1 MRGNQIRG
9 HQGRTLVHTIST
21 TYVSYIPTYVL
32 TYEGHTTMFY
42 SARYPKSD
50 WTELSCLPWKYPRPP
65 KRLWAQSKPGGLAT
79 HIRGL
84 PRKDDSVVAAAVKVS
99 SEGQWKAEAAHVQ
112 KWALIHSR
120 AHATAHGGGS
130 YRNRSR
136 TKKHTAAP
144 ATSAGGAYAS
154 SSYFGCQVQWAL
166 LFSADNFT
174 YNRELQYTQGQFDF
188 KLD

>member
-1 MRGNQIRG
+1 MYTLLVR
-9 HQGRTLVHTIST
+9 RTFRIYLHTYLLMKDTLLCFIQRDT
-21 TYVSYIPTYVL
+21 QKV
-32 TYEGHTTMFY
+32 
-42 SARYPKSD
+42 
-50 WTELSCLPWKYPRPP
+50 TELSFLACLESTRDHQKDFEHSRSRAAL
-65 KRLWAQSKPGGLAT
+65 RL
-79 HIRGL
+79 IY
-84 PRKDDSVVAAAVKVS
+84 AA
-99 SEGQWKAEAAHVQ
+99 SEGRFGSCCSRQSLLRRPMKGRSRACAKMGAHSL
-112 KWALIHSR
+112 AR
-120 AHATAHGGGS
+120 AHATAAAVTGIVLG
-130 YRNRSR
+130 